1 MKAHKGK
8 LKKSCLPL
16 SVFALEN
23 RSAQKA
29 NAKRRPANGHS
40 NLPQKGNPPDYSNF
54 SHPLCTRPVAD
65 TSALLNKASPCA
77 ISRLRQKCGRQRHRP
92 PAGYSAWRSDK
103 RSGRNA
109 LPPVPSRPDKAW
121 KWSFRCRSVPVQT
134 DGRPAGKSEKP
145 SLSVPPVLHAG
156 SDTETE
162 SPVIPGSI
170 QSGGAFQTERKAGW
184 PQEASQ
190 NALSVLRGSFRG
202 HNTVRLHRFGRP
214 RANGA
219 ECAAN
224 SLLPKENKHK
234 QPVLPIPVRPPRH
247 ARGGF

>member
-121 KWSFRCRSVPVQT
+121 NGLSDAGRCLCKQT
-134 DGRPAGKSEKP
+134 AA
-145 SLSVPPVLHAG
+145 PP
-156 SDTETE
+156 E
-162 SPVIPGSI
+162 SPKSRLYQFHLSFTQGRI
-170 QSGGAFQTERKAGW
+170 RKR
-184 PQEASQ
+184 
-190 NALSVLRGSFRG
+190 N
-202 HNTVRLHRFGRP
+202 
-214 RANGA
+214 
-219 ECAAN
+219 
-224 SLLPKENKHK
+224 LP
-234 QPVLPIPVRPPRH
+234 
-247 ARGGF
+247 